1 MNEIFD
7 DEELI
12 LKFKIVVRILDGELN
27 KSHAARQTGRCWNT
41 INTWVKNYE
50 KEGIFG
56 LKNKP
61 RGKSSS
67 LEDDKREL
75 IVELK
80 RKNRSR
86 SNRKIRDLLKGH
98 RIKVHRQTVWRVL
111 KAAGENRREKKQLK
125 PDKDYEYPDPN
136 DAWHIDIMDGII
148 VKGLGMVY
156 LHLIEDDH
164 SREIMGGSFY
174 TSKEAKHIF
183 KVTKDA
189 FQRNGLPKHMIQ
201 DRGTQFRSTF
211 GRGYSQYEKIME
223 RLGIDSIFIRAGN
236 AKSNG
241 KIERLFGF
249 VQDDFLSEYIFTD
262 LDDVNL
268 KFEEWC
274 RWYSQNHE
282 HSSLGGK
289 APGERYSRVKKR
301 FAEVDLEDVFCQY
314 HQRKV
319 RKNATV
325 SFRKNVYPVAPEF
338 IGAYVDLR
346 VFDHQVRILKEGM
359 LLGTYDSGIDY
370 REKMLRRV
378 QRRVVRKDGN
388 LRFQKELYFIGRDYT
403 GKKVE
408 VMKIRDQIRIFVE
421 GNKQIIFNT
430 NGEEIMNS

>member
-27 KSHAARQTGRCWNT
+27 KSQAARQIGRSWNT
-41 INTWVKNYE
+41 INAWVKRYE

-61 RGKSSS
+61 RGKV
-67 LEDDKREL
+67 EAINTDVKEL
-75 IVELK
+75 IIELK

-86 SNRKIRDLLKGH
+86 SSRKIRDLLKGYG
-98 RIKVHRQTVWRVL
+98 IKVHRQTVWRIL
-111 KAAGENRREKKQLK
+111 KAAGENRRERKQLK
-125 PDKDYEYPDPN
+125 PDKDYEYPEPN
-136 DAWHIDIMDGII
+136 DAWHIDIMDGI
-148 VKGLGMVY
+148 VVRGVGMVY

-164 SREIMGGSFY
+164 SREIMGGRFY
-174 TSKEAKHIF
+174 TSREAKHIF
-183 KVTKDA
+183 KVMKDA

-211 GRGYSQYEKIME
+211 GRGYSQYEQILE

-249 VQDDFLSEYIFTD
+249 VQDDFLSEYIFTG
-262 LDDVNL
+262 LDDLNL
-268 KFEEWC
+268 KFEEW
-274 RWYSQNHE
+274 RGWYSQNHE
-282 HSSLGGK
+282 HSSLEGK
-289 APGERYSRVKKR
+289 APGERYSHVKKR
-301 FAEVDLEDVFCQY
+301 FSEVDLDDVFCQY
-314 HQRKV
+314 HRRKV
-319 RKNATV
+319 RKNATI
-325 SFRKNVYPVAPEF
+325 SFKKNVYPVTPKF
-338 IGAYVDLR
+338 IGEYVELR
-346 VFDHQVRILKEGM
+346 VFDSQVRIFKEGM

-378 QRRVVRKDGN
+378 QRRVVKKDGN
-388 LRFQKELYFIGRDYT
+388 LKFQKELYFIGRDYT
-403 GKKVE
+403 GKNVE
-408 VMKIRDQIRIFVE
+408 VMKIRDQIRVFME

-430 NGEEIMNS
+430 DGEEIMNS

>member
-1 MNEIFD
+1 MKNILD
-7 DEELI
+7 DKDVLFK
-12 LKFKIVVRILDGELN
+12 LKIVLNIIDGVKTL
-27 KSHAARQTGRCWNT
+27 SQVSRDTGRT
-41 INTWVKNYE
+41 RKTVRKWVNDYKRD
-50 KEGIFG
+50 GIG
-56 LKNKP
+56 ALRNKP
-61 RGKSSS
+61 RGKAEAINS
-67 LEDDKREL
+67 DIKEL

-80 RKNRSR
+80 RNNRSR
-86 SNRKIRDLLKGH
+86 SNRKIRDILMGYE
-98 RIKVHRQTVWRVL
+98 IKVHRQTVWRVL

-164 SREIMGGSFY
+164 SREIMGSRFY
-174 TSKEAKHIF
+174 TSKEVKHIF
-183 KVTKDA
+183 EVMKDA
-189 FQRNGLPKHMIQ
+189 FQKNGLPKHMIQ

-211 GRGYSQYEKIME
+211 GRGYSQYERILE

-262 LDDVNL
+262 LDDVNG
-268 KFEEWC
+268 KFEEW
-274 RWYSQNHE
+274 RKWYSQNHE

-289 APGERYSRVKKR
+289 SPGERYSRVKKR
-301 FAEVDLEDVFCQY
+301 FAEVDLDDVFCQY
-314 HQRKV
+314 HRRKV

-325 SFRKNVYPVAPEF
+325 SFRKNIYPLDPKF
-338 IGAYVDLR
+338 IGGYVDLR
-346 VFDHQVRILKEGM
+346 VFDHQVRIFKEGT
-359 LLGTYDSGIDY
+359 LLGVYDSSIDY

-388 LRFQKELYFIGRDYT
+388 LKFQKELYFIGRDYT
-403 GKKVE
+403 GERVE
-408 VMKIRDQIRIFVE
+408 VMKIRDQIRVFLK
-421 GNKQIIFNT
+421 GNKQIIFNSD
-430 NGEEIMNS
+430 GDEILSS

>member
-27 KSHAARQTGRCWNT
+27 KSQAARQTGRCWNT

-61 RGKSSS
+61 RGKSSA
-67 LEDDKREL
+67 LEADTREL

-86 SNRKIRDLLKGH
+86 SCRKIRDLLKGYS
-98 RIKVHRQTVWRVL
+98 IKIHRQTVWRVL
-111 KAAGENRREKKQLK
+111 KDAGENRREKKQLK

-136 DAWHIDIMDGII
+136 DAWHIDIMDGIV
-148 VKGLGMVY
+148 VKDVGMVY

-164 SREIMGGSFY
+164 SREIMRGRFY
-174 TSKEAKHIF
+174 TSKEAKHILELM
-183 KVTKDA
+183 KDS
-189 FQRNGLPKHMIQ
+189 FTGNGLPRHMIQ

-211 GRGYSQYEKIME
+211 GKGYSQYEQILE

-249 VQDDFLSEYIFTD
+249 VQNDFLSEYIFTD
-262 LDDVNL
+262 LDDVNM

-282 HSSLGGK
+282 HSSLYGES
-289 APGERYSRVKKR
+289 PGERYSHVKKR
-301 FAEVDLEDVFCQY
+301 FAEVDLDDVFCQY
-314 HQRKV
+314 HRRKV

-325 SFRKNVYPVAPEF
+325 SFRKNVYPVPPEF

-346 VFDHQVRILKEGM
+346 VFDSHVRIFKDGS

-388 LRFQKELYFIGRDYT
+388 LKFQKERYFIGRDYT
-403 GKKVE
+403 GERVE
-408 VMKIRDQIRIFVE
+408 VMKIRDQIRVFLK